1 MNFPNLVV
9 GRILFAVPFL
19 IFGLFHF
26 TGADNM
32 AGMVP
37 SWLPGG
43 VLWVYLTGVGLVA
56 APIAVLT
63 GKKAVLPTPRSDA
76 RRFCACSPP
85 SWLHG
90 RWRWCTPFADQHT
103 QRHVHGWWRAA
114 DGPPVEVTSISVR
127 ACVQMPL

>member
-9 GRILFAVPFL
+9 GRILFALPFL

-26 TGADNM
+26 TGADSM

-43 VLWVYLTGVGLVA
+43 VLWIYLTGIGLVA

-63 GKKAVLPTPRSDA
+63 GKKAALACQLLAVMLIAFVLTV
-76 RRFCACSPP
+76 
-85 SWLHG
+85 
-90 RWRWCTPFADQHT
+90 
-103 QRHVHGWWRAA
+103 HVPGFMAGGEGA
-114 DGPPVEVTSISVR
+114 LLSLIGILKDTSMAGGALLMAHLSK
-127 ACVQMPL
+127 